1 MMITQII
8 FDLDGTLID
17 SLDIFIKIGNDM
29 AEKYGYKSLNEE
41 KIKELLKLP
50 MKKRIESLKI
60 PVYKI
65 PKMGFEA
72 LSTFNSYAAQVR
84 PIEGVKEM
92 LEQLHKEG
100 YRLSIVSSNS
110 LRNINTFL
118 KANELNLFDNIQ
130 ASKGL
135 FGKHITIS
143 KLITKLRVKKEEV
156 IYIGDE
162 QRDVEACRKIGIKVI
177 SVLWG
182 FDSLELI
189 EKVNPDFIVSDPKEI
204 FEIIMSIK

>member
-1 MMITQII
+1 MITQII
-8 FDLDGTLID
+8 FDLDGTLVD
-17 SLDIFIKIGNDM
+17 SLEIFIKIGNEM

-41 KIKELLKLP
+41 KIKELLLLP

-65 PKMGFEA
+65 PKMGFEM
-72 LSTFNSYAAQVR
+72 LSTFNTYAAQVK

-92 LEQLHKEG
+92 LKYLHEDG
-100 YRLSIVSSNS
+100 YRLNIVSSNS
-110 LRNINTFL
+110 VHNIETFL

-130 ASKGL
+130 SSKGL
-135 FGKHITIS
+135 FEKHVTIG
-143 KLITKLRVKKEEV
+143 KLISRLGVKKEQV

-162 QRDVEACRKIGIKVI
+162 QRDVEACKKIGIKVI

-189 EKVNPDFIVSDPKEI
+189 KKAKPDFIVSNPNEI
-204 FEIIMSIK
+204 VEIIRAIK